1 MALVVLLVDGHD
13 GAISVNPDTADR
25 LARLGVTNV
34 AVVRDHQATGLVLD
48 GWLFD
53 LASAPEAARA
63 IVGPDRPFRVLQP
76 LIQMAVS
83 ARIEGATDVSQA
95 THDTGDRSGRHG
107 GAHAGGS
114 SVGTPPHRG
123 T

>member
-1 MALVVLLVDGHD
+1 VALVVLLVDGHD
-13 GAISVNPDTADR
+13 GAISVGPDTADR

-53 LASAPEAARA
+53 LASAPEAGRA
-63 IVGPDRPFRVLQP
+63 IVGPDHPFRVLEP

-95 THDTGDRSGRHG
+95 TPDTGDRGGRHDG
-107 GAHAGGS
+107 TDARGRR
-114 SVGTPPHRG
+114 VGTSPHRR

>member
-1 MALVVLLVDGHD
+1 VALVVLLVDGPD
-13 GAISVNPDTADR
+13 GAISVGPGTADR

-63 IVGPDRPFRVLQP
+63 IVGPDRPFRVLEP

-83 ARIEGATDVSQA
+83 ARIEGATDVSEA
-95 THDTGDRSGRHG
+95 TTDTGDRSGRHN
-107 GAHAGGS
+107 GADARGRR
-114 SVGTPPHRG
+114 VGTPPHRR

>member
-1 MALVVLLVDGHD
+1 VALVVLLIDGHD
-13 GAISVNPDTADR
+13 GAISIGPDAADR

-34 AVVRDHQATGLVLD
+34 AVVRDNQATGLVLD

-53 LASAPEAARA
+53 HASAPEAART

-83 ARIEGATDVSQA
+83 ADIEGGSDVSQA
-95 THDTGDRSGRHG
+95 THDTHERSGRHDGADVG
-107 GAHAGGS
+107 GDRVRTS
-114 SVGTPPHRG
+114 PHRG
-123 T
+123 A